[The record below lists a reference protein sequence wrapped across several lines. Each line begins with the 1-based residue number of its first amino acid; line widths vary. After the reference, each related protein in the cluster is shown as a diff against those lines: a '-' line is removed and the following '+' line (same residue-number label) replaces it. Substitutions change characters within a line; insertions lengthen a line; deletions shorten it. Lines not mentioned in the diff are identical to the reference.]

1 MNKPM
6 TAKPNQSLADMTL
19 SEYGTLEAV
28 MAAAYENDVP
38 ISHIPN
44 TGDVLNMPDSDQ
56 TAPDEVAYLQ
66 RNNIEIGTL
75 ARGALEMEVVLKP
88 GWNLVPNAIGN
99 PHTMGYYSFDM
110 VADGSFIHTNPLA
123 TTYAGDNGLYYI
135 SEERHVAGHGSE
147 WAVPISATLLPAL
160 SVPYV
165 LPWTAGLGYMI
176 VYSDLSQVNRSI
188 TVKDTAGNEAFCAP
202 VNILDNVT
210 QDVIEKLQGDISVE
224 VVSSGV
230 SSIRL
235 RLTRTHAAI
244 VLGDFATRRM
254 RWLYDALRGTPDP
267 DDPTNANK
275 TILELGPGTYTL
287 GIITTYYFTLV
298 TPNHAFPSSASS
310 MVIHIK

>member
-1 MNKPM
+1 M

-19 SEYGTLEAV
+19 SEYGTLEAG
-28 MAAAYENDVP
+28 MAAAFENDVP
-38 ISHIPN
+38 ISHIPD

-56 TAPDEVAYLQ
+56 TEPEEVAYLQ

-75 ARGALEMEVVLKP
+75 ARGALEMETILKP
-88 GWNLVPNAIGN
+88 RWSIAPNVSGN

-110 VADGSFIHTNPLA
+110 VADSSFIHTYPLA
-123 TTYAGDNGLYYI
+123 STYAGDNRLYYI
-135 SEERHVAGHGSE
+135 SEERHIAEHESE
-147 WAVPISATLLPAL
+147 WATPASAMPLPSL
-160 SVPYV
+160 SIPYI
-165 LPWTAGLGYMI
+165 LPWTVGLGYMI

-202 VNILDNVT
+202 LNILDNVT
-210 QDVIEKLQGDISVE
+210 QGVIEKLQGDISVE

-235 RLTRTHAAI
+235 RLTRTHPAI
-244 VLGDFATRRM
+244 VLGDFATCRM
-254 RWLYDALRGTPDP
+254 RWLYDALRGKPDP

-287 GIITTYYFTLV
+287 GVITTYYFTLV

-310 MVIHIK
+310 MVIRIK